1 MHRVTD
7 ARVLRG
13 ALPFRAA
20 GNLPGAVGG
29 RGARVGDKDERC
41 AQQALDAVIDRLAFA
56 E

>member
-1 MHRVTD
+1 MHLVTD

-20 GNLPGAVGG
+20 GNLPGAGGVGG
-29 RGARVGDKDERC
+29 TRGGDKNERC

-56 E
+56 K